1 VKHCSCVPPDVCDY
15 FRRELNRTSDR
26 KKTKKKER
34 LLREEV
40 AAEGNGIHD
49 IDSNEEELQR
59 ALHASREEAQRERT
73 ARQRGGQYEH
83 GGGLSQQQGVGLLGR
98 FMRSGSQR
106 AQTTQMQIRIDTGQ
120 WSTKGKQAK
129 TAIGKAWAKIFH
141 TEAIPG
147 IKADNPYF
155 VVMVKETKMG

>member
-1 VKHCSCVPPDVCDY
+1 M
-15 FRRELNRTSDR
+15 
-26 KKTKKKER
+26 
-34 LLREEV
+34 
-40 AAEGNGIHD
+40 
-49 IDSNEEELQR
+49 
-59 ALHASREEAQRERT
+59 
-73 ARQRGGQYEH
+73 
-83 GGGLSQQQGVGLLGR
+83 GR
-98 FMRSGSQR
+98 
-106 AQTTQMQIRIDTGQ
+106 